1 LGLEIFLEIRAIR
14 IIRNFYGMPK
24 KTAKQPNNN
33 LPSRPPVVVILGH
46 VDHGK
51 TSLLDYIRQT
61 KIAEKESGGIT
72 QHIGAYQVEVPPEEA
87 PKSRVSEASRGIP
100 PRQPAGRDD
109 FTPSGRK
116 ITFIDTPGHEAF
128 SAMRSRGA
136 KVADIAVLVIAGEEG
151 VKPQTKEAI
160 SHIKKAGLATIVA
173 ITKTDKPAAQPEKV
187 KTDLSAEGLIV
198 ESRGGDIPSVNV
210 SSKTGQGV
218 DELLEIILLVAE
230 MGNLVADPSKP
241 ASGVIIESCRDPLR
255 GPTATLLI
263 QEGAIK
269 PKDIVLTEST
279 CGVIKRMENWQGK
292 TLETATT
299 TQPISVLG
307 LEEAPLVGEKWQVVT
322 DIDLAREK
330 SKQKG
335 LREQKKR
342 ARAEVIESNPEK
354 KILNIILKSDFL
366 GSLEALEESLKSIKS
381 DEVTLRILEAEV
393 GDISESDIKLAESA
407 RAKII
412 GFRVKLPNIYEQLA
426 EQKKVDISL
435 FQVIYE
441 LIQKVREQM
450 AELLPPEIVRADLA
464 KLKVIAL
471 FKKDKSGQVIGAK
484 VLSGKVEK
492 GLWVEVIRGEE
503 NLGKG
508 KILHLQHEKNDADT
522 VGVGKNA
529 GIFFQGNTQIEID
542 DILMAYREDKKR
554 RTF

>member
-1 LGLEIFLEIRAIR
+1 
-14 IIRNFYGMPK
+14 MPK
-24 KTAKQPNNN
+24 KIVKQKDNK
-33 LPSRPPVVVILGH
+33 SITRPPVVVILGH

-51 TSLLDYIRQT
+51 TSLLDHIRQT
-61 KIAEKESGGIT
+61 KVAEKESGGIT
-72 QHIGAYQVEVPPEEA
+72 QHIGAYQVEVPPEET
-87 PKSRVSEASRGIP
+87 PKSRASEASRGIP
-100 PRQPAGRDD
+100 LRQPADRDD
-109 FTPSGRK
+109 FASKSRK

-136 KVADIAVLVIAGEEG
+136 KVADIAILVIAGEEG

-173 ITKTDKPAAQPEKV
+173 ITKTDKPTAQPEKV
-187 KTDLSAEGLIV
+187 KTDLSNESLIV
-198 ESRGGDIPSVNV
+198 ESRGGDIPSINV

-218 DELLEIILLVAE
+218 DELLEMILLIAE
-230 MGNLVADPSKP
+230 MGNLVTDPSKP

-255 GPTATLLI
+255 GPTATLLV
-263 QEGAIK
+263 QEGTIK
-269 PKDIVLTEST
+269 LKDIVLTEST
-279 CGVIKRMENWQGK
+279 CGAIKRMENWQGK
-292 TLETATT
+292 TLETATAA
-299 TQPISVLG
+299 QPISVLG
-307 LEEAPLVGEKWQVVT
+307 LEEAPLVGEKWQVAT
-322 DIDLAREK
+322 DLDLAREK
-330 SKQKG
+330 SNQKG
-335 LREQKKR
+335 LHEQKKR

-354 KILNIILKSDFL
+354 KTLNIILKSDFL

-393 GDISESDIKLAESA
+393 GDISESDIKLAESG

-412 GFRVKLPNIYEQLA
+412 GFRVKLPNICEQLA
-426 EQKKVDISL
+426 EQKKADISL

-450 AELLPPEIVRADLA
+450 AELLPPEIVRTDLA

-484 VLSGKVEK
+484 VLSGKVEN
-492 GLWVEVIRGEE
+492 GLRIDVVRGEE

-508 KILHLQHEKNDADT
+508 KILHLQHEKSDADT

-529 GIFFQGNTQIEID
+529 GIFFQGDAQIEID
-542 DILMAYREDKKR
+542 DILMAYREDRKKR
-554 RTF
+554 AL

>member
-1 LGLEIFLEIRAIR
+1 
-14 IIRNFYGMPK
+14 
-24 KTAKQPNNN
+24 
-33 LPSRPPVVVILGH
+33 
-46 VDHGK
+46 
-51 TSLLDYIRQT
+51 
-61 KIAEKESGGIT
+61 
-72 QHIGAYQVEVPPEEA
+72 
-87 PKSRVSEASRGIP
+87 
-100 PRQPAGRDD
+100 
-109 FTPSGRK
+109 
-116 ITFIDTPGHEAF
+116 
-128 SAMRSRGA
+128 
-136 KVADIAVLVIAGEEG
+136 
-151 VKPQTKEAI
+151 
-160 SHIKKAGLATIVA
+160 
-173 ITKTDKPAAQPEKV
+173 
-187 KTDLSAEGLIV
+187 
-198 ESRGGDIPSVNV
+198 
-210 SSKTGQGV
+210 
-218 DELLEIILLVAE
+218 
-230 MGNLVADPSKP
+230 
-241 ASGVIIESCRDPLR
+241 
-255 GPTATLLI
+255 
-263 QEGAIK
+263 
-269 PKDIVLTEST
+269 
-279 CGVIKRMENWQGK
+279 
-292 TLETATT
+292 
-299 TQPISVLG
+299 
-307 LEEAPLVGEKWQVVT
+307 
-322 DIDLAREK
+322 
-330 SKQKG
+330 

-412 GFRVKLPNIYEQLA
+412 GFRVKLPNIYAQLA

-492 GLWVEVIRGEE
+492 GLWVEVIRDEE

-529 GIFFQGNTQIEID
+529 GIFFQGNAQIEID

-554 RTF
+554 RTL